1 MNFRTVLVYGLV
13 LGLTANAAYARYE
26 RALDG
31 KTKIWR
37 DAAQKPLQA
46 SWSGDRDAKGYATGD
61 GTLTW
66 FRTLHGWETGSL
78 LPKTKYIQVSQ
89 YRGNMVEGKLEGSV
103 VRTNA
108 RGDIYHARFADGKKT
123 GDWIA
128 GEPRSSSKRAERESP
143 PMQVAAESPAEAPP
157 PAPKLEEHPPKVE
170 EAASK
175 IEQHPTEPKPAA
187 VTVSSPAKPTK
198 VAVAPSAKSP
208 VADQPIDKPSSTTEE
223 SLQALAKPPSSLRLA
238 AATKP
243 QQHSEEPS
251 VVTGTNAQSP
261 ASVESAPANSK
272 TDDDARTVAA
282 LDSEYQ
288 AAVKTNDAGT
298 IDRILADDFALV
310 QGSGQ
315 TLSKTDVLN
324 RARDKQAR
332 YERHEIEDGSQK
344 VRVWRDTAVVTETLW
359 VKGTQNGKPIDQK
372 IPVTET
378 YVRTAEGWRYVS
390 GQAAVPSK

>member
-1 MNFRTVLVYGLV
+1 
-13 LGLTANAAYARYE
+13 
-26 RALDG
+26 
-31 KTKIWR
+31 
-37 DAAQKPLQA
+37 
-46 SWSGDRDAKGYATGD
+46 
-61 GTLTW
+61 
-66 FRTLHGWETGSL
+66 
-78 LPKTKYIQVSQ
+78 
-89 YRGNMVEGKLEGSV
+89 
-103 VRTNA
+103 
-108 RGDIYHARFADGKKT
+108 
-123 GDWIA
+123 
-128 GEPRSSSKRAERESP
+128 
-143 PMQVAAESPAEAPP
+143 
-157 PAPKLEEHPPKVE
+157 
-170 EAASK
+170 
-175 IEQHPTEPKPAA
+175 
-187 VTVSSPAKPTK
+187 
-198 VAVAPSAKSP
+198 
-208 VADQPIDKPSSTTEE
+208 
-223 SLQALAKPPSSLRLA
+223 LAKPPSSLRLA
-238 AATKP
+238 AATEP
-243 QQHSEEPS
+243 QQHSVEPS
-251 VVTGTNAQSP
+251 VDTGTNAQSP